1 MSLQLDIPCDDDT
14 AITTKRAQGP
24 RLQAMPSHYS
34 LNRDPSTPLPLLQSD
49 TDLCSNLLDAILE
62 NEYVHYLVI
71 KTLHCSDPT
80 LFRPCIVLSHFALR
94 PIPFILNMYSVS
106 DSNI

>member
-71 KTLHCSDPT
+71 KTLHCSFPFCLTSHSVDSQHVFRIRFLSLTILIT
-80 LFRPCIVLSHFALR
+80 LTT
-94 PIPFILNMYSVS
+94 M
-106 DSNI
+106 